1 MAVIVTT
8 DSTCDLGNLAAERG
22 VRVMPLEVLLGDKTY
37 YDGIDITPQLIFDY
51 VAKTGN
57 LPKTAAPSIARYE
70 EFFTPLLEGGNQIVH
85 VSLSSKSSGSCQ
97 MAKNAAKQLGEEK
110 VFVVD
115 SKVLSTGQGLLV
127 LKAADLRDQGLSA
140 QEIVKE
146 IKKAREVCQTS
157 FVVDTLEYLH
167 KGGRCSLAALVGA
180 KVLRFHPYIDMVDG
194 KLGVKKKY
202 RGSLG
207 RCFQEYV
214 SDLVALY
221 PEYDDTRCFITHSHC
236 PDELVEAVKTQV
248 AQRFSFKETHVS
260 VAGGVITSHC
270 GQGTLGVL
278 FLKK

>member
-1 MAVIVTT
+1 MAVIITT
-8 DSTCDLGNLAAERG
+8 DSTCDLGNLATERD
-22 VRVMPLEVLLGDKTY
+22 VRVMPIEVLLGDKTY
-37 YDGIDITPQLIFDY
+37 YDGIDIMPHTIFDY
-51 VAKTGN
+51 VAESGN

-70 EFFTPLLEGGNQIVH
+70 EFFTPFLEGGNQIVH
-85 VSLSSKSSGSCQ
+85 VALSSKSSGSCQ
-97 MAKNAAKQLGEEK
+97 MAKNAAKEIGEDK
-110 VFVVD
+110 VLVVD
-115 SKVLSTGQGLLV
+115 SKALSTGQGLLA

-140 QEIVKE
+140 KEIVAE

-167 KGGRCSLAALVGA
+167 KGGRCSLAALIGA

-221 PEYDDTRCFITHSHC
+221 PEYDDARCFITHSHC
-236 PDELVEAVKTQV
+236 PEELVEAVKTQV
-248 AQRFSFKETHVS
+248 AERFSFKETYVT
-260 VAGGVITSHC
+260 VAGSVITSHC

-278 FLKK
+278 FLMK